1 MNSLALQTYYIFQ
14 LYESG
19 KLHSS
24 QWEYISQIISL
35 LIYGK
40 KTVGVFVFLH
50 TFKDTVNF

>member
-40 KTVGVFVFLH
+40 KTVGMYVFLQ